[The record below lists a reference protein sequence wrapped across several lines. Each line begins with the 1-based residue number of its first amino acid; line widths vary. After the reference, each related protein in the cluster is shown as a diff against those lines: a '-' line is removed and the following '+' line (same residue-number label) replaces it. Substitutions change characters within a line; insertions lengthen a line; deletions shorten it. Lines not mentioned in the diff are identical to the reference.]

1 MLSPP
6 TWIKTMVLNHHP
18 NPKYGIS
25 KMLFCIRESENR
37 DGSKPWL
44 TLTGNEKAILWSGN
58 DFLK

>member
-6 TWIKTMVLNHHP
+6 TWIKTMVEQSYHHHP

-37 DGSKPWL
+37 DGSKP
-44 TLTGNEKAILWSGN
+44 
-58 DFLK
+58 